1 MKDTLLE
8 KAIKVIDSCKNDIH
22 FDGAIRYVDNFKKF
36 STQKEYDFIL
46 THLHKKLNSYNG
58 N

>member
-1 MKDTLLE
+1 M
-8 KAIKVIDSCKNDIH
+8 VI
-22 FDGAIRYVDNFKKF
+22 IRYVDNFKKF
-36 STQKEYDFIL
+36 GTDKQYELLL

>member
-46 THLHKKLNSYNG
+46 THLHKKLNS
-58 N
+58 

>member
-1 MKDTLLE
+1 MKDTLLK

-36 STQKEYDFIL
+36 GTDKQYELLL